1 MKFNIQT
8 NTYAV
13 KNSLMKPEEKFKISM
28 LVAENEEAKFLNE
41 EFVAEG
47 FRYSDIDVD
56 EKDYEK
62 KIDLPEILKL
72 D

>member
-1 MKFNIQT
+1 MKTVRFINGVLI
-8 NTYAV
+8 
-13 KNSLMKPEEKFKISM
+13 LD
-28 LVAENEEAKFLNE
+28 KFLNE

>member
-1 MKFNIQT
+1 
-8 NTYAV
+8 
-13 KNSLMKPEEKFKISM
+13 MKPEEKFKISM
-28 LVAENEEAKFLNE
+28 LIAENEEAKFLNE